1 MSGDQR
7 REQILQTAVAL
18 FSNRGFSGTTTK
30 EIATAAG
37 VSEAMVFKHFASK
50 DVLFAAILE
59 AKMCNEG
66 LHTFPWET
74 NEALIAAMKAKDDLA
89 VFYEFAKQTLEK
101 HQSDIGF
108 MRLLFYSALEEHE
121 LAERFFSEF
130 VIKIYDFLGDYLKQR
145 QADGAIRQVD
155 PRIIVRS
162 FLGMLIHHS
171 LNNILWDKKRQILDI
186 SNETAARSFAEMILC
201 GASTD
206 PSKCGEVR

>member
-7 REQILQTAVAL
+7 REQILQTSVSL

-30 EIATAAG
+30 EIANAAG

-59 AKMCNEG
+59 AKMCNDG

-74 NEALIAAMKAKDDLA
+74 NQALVDAMKAKDDFG
-89 VFYEFAKQTLEK
+89 VFYEFGLQALEK
-101 HQSDIGF
+101 HQSDVGF
-108 MRLLFYSALEEHE
+108 MRLLFYSALEGHE
-121 LAERFFSEF
+121 LAERFFGEF
-130 VIKIYDFLGDYLKQR
+130 VTKIYDFLGGYLKGR
-145 QADGAIRQVD
+145 QKDGAAKKMD

-171 LNNILWDKKRQILDI
+171 LNNILWDKKRKVLDI
-186 SNETAARSFAEMILC
+186 SNETAARSFAEIILS
-201 GASTD
+201 GAFTKGGPDAAS
-206 PSKCGEVR
+206 